1 MFIDKPSKKLLF
13 SIFLSATNIASFA
26 FGITVADE
34 RRSAPVE
41 TVAAAAEQLPS
52 AKPRVRSTPKPTVA
66 KTPAPVREVATPAPA
81 APAPAPAVTTA
92 SGIPIAGKGMWIYE
106 FDLVGK
112 GNVHE
117 IVKMAKRYGLTHLYV
132 RAGTSRSGLNTWPDV
147 ARILPVA
154 HAAGLK
160 VIPWF
165 FPYLYNPK
173 QDAARTIAVLRTSVN
188 GHRVDG
194 FAADIETRAE
204 GTYLTRKR
212 VKQYINAVRRR
223 APHAFMVLVPP
234 RPNRY
239 TIKFYPFDLVPR
251 FDAVAPMV
259 YWGRF
264 DPGQTTAD
272 AVSYLKKFGKP
283 VAPIGQ
289 VYDMGPE
296 GGPKGRPRPPA
307 IRRFMN
313 EARVRG
319 SVGFSFWSWQH
330 SALPQW
336 AAIGAFPFP

>member
-34 RRSAPVE
+34 RSRAPVDV
-41 TVAAAAEQLPS
+41 VAAAVEASPS
-52 AKPRVRSTPKPTVA
+52 AAPSRAKPTPEPAIAKPRVDA
-66 KTPAPVREVATPAPA
+66 PAVA
-81 APAPAPAVTTA
+81 APAPAVAAPAPEVTTA
-92 SGIPIAGKGMWIYE
+92 GLPIAGKGMWIYE
-106 FDLVGK
+106 FDLVGR

-117 IVKMAKRYGLTHLYV
+117 IVKMAKRYGLSHLYV

-165 FPYLYNPK
+165 FPYLRDPAK
-173 QDAARTIAVLRTSVN
+173 DAARTIAVLRTTVR

-194 FAADIETRAE
+194 FAADIETPAE
-204 GTYLTRKR
+204 GTWLSRKR
-212 VKQYINAVRRR
+212 MKQYINAVRLK

-234 RPNRY
+234 RPNRH

-264 DPGQTTAD
+264 DPARTTAE
-272 AVSYLKKFGKP
+272 AVSYLKRFGKP

-296 GGPKGRPRPPA
+296 GGPRGRPRRPA
-307 IRRFMN
+307 IRLFMH

-319 SVGFSFWSWQH
+319 SVGVSFWSWQH

-336 AAIGAFPFP
+336 DAIGAFPWP